1 MKNNAVLSRFGSYC
15 GYAALGSASF
25 YGITWIS
32 EKYFNNPMYG
42 VLLLFVGFAV
52 LILWIMAA
60 SSVESEE
67 RQKRWDAEEAQRKES
82 RKKTMLTE

>member
-25 YGITWIS
+25 YGVSLVS
-32 EKYFNNPMYG
+32 EKYFGNSAYAIM
-42 VLLLFVGFAV
+42 LLFFGLAMM
-52 LILWIMAA
+52 ILWSMAK

-67 RQKRWDAEEAQRKES
+67 RQKRWDAEEAQRKQS
-82 RKKTMLTE
+82 RKMLTE